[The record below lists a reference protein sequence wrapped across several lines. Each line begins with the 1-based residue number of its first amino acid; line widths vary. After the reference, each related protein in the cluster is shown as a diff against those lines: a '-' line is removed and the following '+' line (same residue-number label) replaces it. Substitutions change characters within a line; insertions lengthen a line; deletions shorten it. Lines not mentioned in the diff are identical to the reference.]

1 MHALKRPSLSYS
13 RVVEIGK
20 ADWAVT
26 KVILSADR
34 GDDQRLLHVK
44 SEQRCEFAKMLYA
57 NSITITPGTIT
68 VETEPGR
75 FIVHALN
82 EEAGDLAALSA
93 MARRVCD
100 LETEDSSSEV
110 PPAQDEVTA

>member
-1 MHALKRPSLSYS
+1 MRLFKLVRYLFWLIF
-13 RVVEIGK
+13 EIGK

-26 KVILSADR
+26 KVILSNDR
-34 GDDQRLLHVK
+34 GDDQRLLYVK
-44 SEQRCEFAKMLYA
+44 SEQRSDFAKMLYG

-82 EEAGDLAALSA
+82 AECGDMEALAT
-93 MARRVCD
+93 MAIRICN
-100 LETEDSSSEV
+100 LETEDASNDSA
-110 PPAQDEVTA
+110 PAQQEAPA